1 MKAIDFATIESS
13 LGRLAES
20 DVDPPI
26 VAKIA
31 LQPPYPSVRQ
41 VRHQPREGGN
51 VTGNEGFL
59 APS

>member
-1 MKAIDFATIESS
+1 MKAIDLATIESS
-13 LGRLAES
+13 RGRVAES
-20 DVDPPI
+20 DFDPPI
-26 VAKIA
+26 DAKTA
-31 LQPPYPSVRQ
+31 WQPPDPSVRQ